1 MLLEVS
7 SLKKTSSTKDQILH
21 LLKKHKKLSVVDLE
35 AFLEITG
42 MAVRRHLNNLENER
56 LIQSETIRKNMGRP
70 VQVYF
75 LTKLGE
81 EQFPKS
87 YSNMTVEFLEDIEE
101 MNGLDMID
109 TLFQNREKRLEK
121 KYMERMDQSDL
132 KDRVA
137 ELVEIQNENGYM
149 VDWTEKDKGTFE
161 LIEYNCPIFEVAR
174 KYPKACSC
182 EHSLFQKVLKTS
194 EIEQVCC
201 MSKGGDHCKYIIKEK
216 TRL

>member
-1 MLLEVS
+1 M
-7 SLKKTSSTKDQILH
+7 KKISSTKEQILH
-21 LLKKHKKLSVVDLE
+21 LLKRHKKLSVVDLE
-35 AFLEITG
+35 ELLEITG

-56 LIQSETIRKNMGRP
+56 LIQSETLRKNMGRP

-75 LTKLGE
+75 LTKAGE

-101 MNGLDMID
+101 INGHEMID
-109 TLFQNREKRLEK
+109 VLFQKRESRLEN
-121 KYMERMDQSDL
+121 KYKDRLGHLTL

-137 ELVEIQNENGYM
+137 ELAEIQNENGYM
-149 VDWTEKDKGTFE
+149 VDWIEKEEGMFE

-174 KYPKACSC
+174 KYPTACSC

-201 MSKGGDHCKYIIKEK
+201 MSKGGDHCKYIIKDVSNN
-216 TRL
+216 L